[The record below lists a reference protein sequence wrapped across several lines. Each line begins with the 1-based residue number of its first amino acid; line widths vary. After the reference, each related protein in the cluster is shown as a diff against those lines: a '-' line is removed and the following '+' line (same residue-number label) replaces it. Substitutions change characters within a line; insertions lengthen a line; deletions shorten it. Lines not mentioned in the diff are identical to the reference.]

1 MFQVVV
7 EYSEEDVGRLAFELA
22 EALIRS
28 AQDDTPFDLPQAL
41 QRLRDLDEDTR
52 LGPSTGSIVN
62 AAVARS
68 IPYHRLT
75 QGSMVQFGWG
85 SKQRRIQA
93 AETDMTSAISESI
106 AQDKDLTK
114 MLLDAAGV
122 PVPMGSSVDSAAAAW
137 QAAQALGGSVVVK
150 PRDGSQGRGVAVNI
164 ETRDRIESAFEAA
177 AEISSEAIVE
187 RYIPGHDFRLLVV
200 GDTLVAAAR
209 RDPPQVTGDG
219 THTIAELVAQVNA
232 DPLRGDGHAT
242 SLTKIRFDDIAI
254 ATLRKRNCEPTP
266 SRPRAPWS
274 CCATTPISAP
284 AARPPTSPT
293 KSIPNSPR
301 APSRPRA

>member
-106 AQDKDLTK
+106 AQDRT
-114 MLLDAAGV
+114 
-122 PVPMGSSVDSAAAAW
+122 
-137 QAAQALGGSVVVK
+137 
-150 PRDGSQGRGVAVNI
+150 
-164 ETRDRIESAFEAA
+164 
-177 AEISSEAIVE
+177 
-187 RYIPGHDFRLLVV
+187 
-200 GDTLVAAAR
+200 
-209 RDPPQVTGDG
+209 
-219 THTIAELVAQVNA
+219 
-232 DPLRGDGHAT
+232 
-242 SLTKIRFDDIAI
+242 
-254 ATLRKRNCEPTP
+254 
-266 SRPRAPWS
+266 
-274 CCATTPISAP
+274 
-284 AARPPTSPT
+284 
-293 KSIPNSPR
+293 
-301 APSRPRA
+301 